1 MCVCVCVCVAGTPL
15 GRVPL
20 PLSLLFR
27 THSHSSPRP
36 SPHPTPLSPCPPLA
50 YSYTIAGFPQV
61 KSPWLLF
68 FGRLIQGIWTGGQ
81 QAVEQTFLS
90 AHVQQKHRTSVTASL
105 GTSAVVGFVTGP
117 AFATVLGFIDVKIG

>member
-1 MCVCVCVCVAGTPL
+1 MCCVWRVHHWVVYHFPPPCFSAHTHTPL
-15 GRVPL
+15 HPSPHTPPL
-20 PLSLLFR
+20 
-27 THSHSSPRP
+27 SPRP
-36 SPHPTPLSPCPPLA
+36 PLV

-68 FGRLIQGIWTGGQ
+68 FGRLIQGVWTGGQ

-117 AFATVLGFIDVKIG
+117 AFATVLGFIDIKIG